1 MKLKKI
7 VIFLIIILLI
17 FIIYILNI
25 DKKVYYVNITDSNNK
40 YNLDIKNNLKKIN
53 KLEMYIDYV
62 DLDYRITDLVNDI
75 NNNKEISINGKKYT
89 IQNSLIKADLLTL
102 KIGSNEIKYKI
113 NNKDLE
119 GLYNYMDEYLND
131 LEKLFKLIRK
141 YDKEKIVYI
150 NSVDYN
156 SSYISEVIKYLNL
169 KIKDLCSDYDIKYIE
184 INNKNNINIKEKVL
198 KYLHLTI

>member
-1 MKLKKI
+1 MKLKRI

-40 YNLDIKNNLKKIN
+40 YNLAIKNNLKKIN

-89 IQNSLIKADLLTL
+89 IQNSLIKADLLTF

-113 NNKDLE
+113 NNKDIE

-131 LEKLFKLIRK
+131 LE
-141 YDKEKIVYI
+141 
-150 NSVDYN
+150 
-156 SSYISEVIKYLNL
+156 
-169 KIKDLCSDYDIKYIE
+169 
-184 INNKNNINIKEKVL
+184 
-198 KYLHLTI
+198 

>member
-1 MKLKKI
+1 MKLKRI

-17 FIIYILNI
+17 FVIYILNI

-40 YNLDIKNNLKKIN
+40 YNLAIKNNLKKIN

-150 NSVDYN
+150 NNVDYN

>member
-1 MKLKKI
+1 MKLKRI

-40 YNLDIKNNLKKIN
+40 YNLAIKNNLKKIN

-89 IQNSLIKADLLTL
+89 IQNSLIKADLLTF

-113 NNKDLE
+113 NNKDIE

-156 SSYISEVIKYLNL
+156 SSYIGEVIKYLNL

>member
-1 MKLKKI
+1 MKLKRI

-40 YNLDIKNNLKKIN
+40 YNLAIKNNLKKIN

-75 NNNKEISINGKKYT
+75 NN
-89 IQNSLIKADLLTL
+89 
-102 KIGSNEIKYKI
+102 
-113 NNKDLE
+113 KDIE